1 MSSNT
6 SATGSVPPR
15 VLLFIFAGYLALVAV
30 VVVVMFLLRQS
41 VLANLETP
49 QAQSD
54 WNKWRIEAST
64 QDGTHGPVQRSAPR
78 STQPP
83 ALVLMRDY
91 FGAILVG
98 LLLPVS
104 ALYGFIAWIACG
116 VVYQQPTATHF
127 PSETRSR

>member
-1 MSSNT
+1 MSPNT
-6 SATGSVPPR
+6 SAAGRVPPR
-15 VLLFIFAGYLALVAV
+15 VLLFILAVYLALVAIV
-30 VVVVMFLLRQS
+30 IVGMFLLRQS

-54 WNKWRIEAST
+54 WNKWRMEASA

-78 STQPP
+78 SAQPP

-91 FGAILVG
+91 FAAILVG

-116 VVYQQPTATHF
+116 VVYQQPTATHS
-127 PSETRSR
+127 PSGKVPV